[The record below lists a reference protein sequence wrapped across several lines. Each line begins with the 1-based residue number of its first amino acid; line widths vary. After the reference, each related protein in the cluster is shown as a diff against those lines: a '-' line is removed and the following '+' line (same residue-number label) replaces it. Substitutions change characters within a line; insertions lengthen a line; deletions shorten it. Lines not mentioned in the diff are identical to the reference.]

1 MTFVTKLVEQN
12 SNDMAK
18 IQELNFDTTIPKL
31 EITDSKSIVSISY
44 LKNISH
50 MKIEFLSSYLKNS

>member
-31 EITDSKSIVSISY
+31 EITDSKTIVKFQFS
-44 LKNISH
+44 
-50 MKIEFLSSYLKNS
+50 EE